1 MASLN
6 SYHYYTT
13 TSLLIVL
20 LLHNFLSL
28 VSASNHPHTAIS
40 PRVSSNLSHLCFGF
54 LSIISLLQVC
64 VNGLTRICT
73 KCVCHVQ
80 ELLFEEKN
88 RLGSI
93 PPSCHNKCNDCHP
106 CMAVQVPTL
115 PSHDSNPPDLTK
127 TSAMATFFN
136 PSSPQGNR
144 YSNYKP
150 LGWKC
155 HCGDHFFNP

>member
-1 MASLN
+1 MASPN

-13 TSLLIVL
+13 TTLLIIL
-20 LLHNFLSL
+20 LLSL
-28 VSASNHPHTAIS
+28 VSASNHPQPAIS
-40 PRVSSNLSHLCFGF
+40 PR
-54 LSIISLLQVC
+54 
-64 VNGLTRICT
+64 
-73 KCVCHVQ
+73 

-127 TSAMATFFN
+127 TAATASILN
-136 PSSPQGNR
+136 PSPQGNR

>member
-1 MASLN
+1 MPVFGLN
-6 SYHYYTT
+6 
-13 TSLLIVL
+13 
-20 LLHNFLSL
+20 L
-28 VSASNHPHTAIS
+28 VYLTGVH
-40 PRVSSNLSHLCFGF
+40 VSMSVSCP
-54 LSIISLLQVC
+54 
-64 VNGLTRICT
+64 
-73 KCVCHVQ
+73 

-127 TSAMATFFN
+127 TAAMATFLN